1 MTETRPPQ
9 QQPVRRAPV
18 DASMTLLNEV
28 MHRPLDPGYAEA
40 AARRAAGQGPRRGRT
55 GTVALVALAVAL
67 GVVTTA
73 AAVDLRAP
81 QPGVIAARETLEQ
94 EILGRQAAAEEL
106 AGKGAALSTEI
117 EQLQGAALG
126 EASADVLA
134 RLQQEGAW
142 TGMQAV
148 EGPGVVVTLDDTSGG
163 LSSGDVDPGSL
174 VHDSDLQRVVNALWS
189 GGAEAVAIND
199 QRLTALSA
207 IRSAGDAVLVDLQP
221 LVGPYRVEAI
231 GDPDTLRTALLRSG
245 TSDFLQLLGSQY
257 GIRSSVTTQSRL
269 DLPGRSAPTL
279 FFAQAQDTTVDSDAP
294 GATTESTDPVP
305 TDGAGQDGGIT
316 TGTTHETGQ
325 EIVE

>member
-1 MTETRPPQ
+1 MTETDPLPSQPP
-9 QQPVRRAPV
+9 RRAPV

-40 AARRAAGQGPRRGRT
+40 AARRASGQAPHRGRT

-81 QPGVIAARETLEQ
+81 QPGVLAARETLEQ
-94 EILGRQAAAEEL
+94 EILARQAGAEDL
-106 AGKGAALSTEI
+106 AEQGAALSSEI
-117 EQLQGAALG
+117 EQLQGEALG
-126 EASADVLA
+126 GASADVLD
-134 RLQQEGAW
+134 RLQEEGAW
-142 TGMQAV
+142 TGMQPV

-163 LSSGDVDPGSL
+163 LSSDDVDPGSL
-174 VHDSDLQRVVNALWS
+174 VHDSDLQRVVNALWA

-199 QRLTALSA
+199 QRLTSLSA

-221 LVGPYRVEAI
+221 LVGPYRVEAV
-231 GDPDTLRTALLRSG
+231 GDPDQLRTALLRSG

-279 FFAQAQDTTVDSDAP
+279 FFAQAQDTTVDSDTPAGTPDDTGPAP
-294 GATTESTDPVP
+294 TG
-305 TDGAGQDGGIT
+305 GAGQDDQDSAT
-316 TGTTHETGQ
+316 TTNETGQ